1 MKMKTFEQFKKSSL
15 KRPGVRKAM
24 ADIDLEFQII
34 ESMIKERTKRGV
46 TQKQL
51 AGKIGVAQSALA
63 RFESG
68 RINPTLSFLKK
79 VTRGLG
85 LRLVV
90 K

>member
-1 MKMKTFEQFKKSSL
+1 MKTFEQFKRASL
-15 KRPGVRKAM
+15 ERAGVRKAL
-24 ADIDLEFQII
+24 ADIDLEFRII
-34 ESMIKERTKRGV
+34 ESMIRARINKKV

-51 AGKIGVAQSALA
+51 AGRIGVTQSALA

-79 VTRGLG
+79 VTNGLG
-85 LRLVV
+85 LQLIV

>member
-1 MKMKTFEQFKKSSL
+1 MKTFEQFKRASL
-15 KRPGVRKAM
+15 KRAGVRKAL
-24 ADIDLEFQII
+24 ADIDLEFRII
-34 ESMIKERTKRGV
+34 ESMIRARINKKV

-51 AGKIGVAQSALA
+51 AGRIGVTQSALA

-79 VTRGLG
+79 VTNGLG
-85 LRLVV
+85 LQLIV